1 MYRIGFFLF
10 WTASALLVTARIC
23 FDVNT
28 YLHGATIPYEMV
40 LPGAYPYLLHLPP
53 GYNDF
58 ENPRPLIVYL
68 HGAGETDKGL
78 DVLKNCDLW
87 HYAKGH
93 IPKEA
98 FPFIVVSPQTQK
110 HGWQPRQVIRF
121 VESIVH
127 DPAKRF
133 RIDPN
138 RVYLTG
144 FSMGGFGTFHTACEF
159 PDVFAAL
166 VPVCGGGDPEKAKSL
181 LDVPVWAFHGDAD
194 DVVAYDCSSNMI
206 DAVTELGGE
215 QARLTTLHG
224 AGHGIADD
232 VYKRCDLYQWLLTQE
247 NNGN

>member
-10 WTASALLVTARIC
+10 WTASALLVTTRIC

-28 YLHGATIPYEMV
+28 YLRGVTIPYEMV
-40 LPGAYPYLLHLPP
+40 LPGEYQYLLHLPP

-78 DVLKNCDLW
+78 DILKNCDLW

-93 IPKEA
+93 IPKEE
-98 FPFIVVSPQTQK
+98 FPFIVVSPQTKK
-110 HGWQPRQVIRF
+110 HGWNPQQVIRF
-121 VESIVH
+121 VETIVH

-138 RVYLTG
+138 RVYLSG
-144 FSMGGFGTFHTACEF
+144 VSMGGFGTFETACAF
-159 PDVFAAL
+159 PNDFAAI
-166 VPVCGGGDPEKAKSL
+166 VPVCGGGNTENANQL

-194 DVVAYDCSSNMI
+194 DIVAYECSSNMI
-206 DAVTELGGE
+206 DAIKELDGE
-215 QARLTTLHG
+215 RAKLTTLHG
-224 AGHGIADD
+224 AGHGIAGD
-232 VYKRCDLYQWLLTQE
+232 VYKRRDLFRWLLTQE
-247 NNGN
+247 NNRN